1 MRELFN
7 WLVFNWV
14 ELSGTLLGLAYLWFA
29 VRQNIFAW
37 VTGLLTSALYIY
49 VFFAS
54 KFYADMG
61 LQVYYVI
68 ISIYGWW
75 NWKHGNIDEKNGDLQ
90 VSKTGKNLW
99 FKLAVVNLMAYAV
112 ISFVLINYTDSP
124 LPYWDAFTTSIS
136 IVATWMLAKKK
147 IEHWLIWVVADAVS
161 MGLYIYKGLYLTT
174 ILFFVYTIMAIWG
187 YYKWSLDLK
196 KENWQP
202 EVQ

>member
-49 VFFAS
+49 VFFVS